1 MSSEYHCSGSDNIY
15 HEIFISGGGVE
26 VLMNKRNKALAMIVV
41 SVLVL
46 VIGLSVQSA
55 LNQGTS
61 SLSVSPEQQYQLMEN
76 QNSVS
81 ISGINQLVTHY
92 VNESLNHNHHK
103 SFSAGVKND
112 VILLNSENNMTR
124 IANYFESQNVNM
136 SQVRV
141 GTSFDQ
147 NTGKVQL
154 YIYAE
159 PLSGSLIKRNNY
171 SYLQSYRNLIGF
183 GINNHK
189 EISAPMNIQFT
200 VGVANLTTLSIA
212 SNTSTS
218 MSQSQSSFNWDGYQ
232 NQYSQNCISSA
243 CADIT
248 APGFEIPS
256 YYVAC
261 PSYPA
266 ISAWVG
272 LSGGSGGTN
281 CLAQTGYQWESID
294 YNHHPCAF
302 YEIYNAQAS
311 CLYPGQS
318 CSDGIQNGNTIA
330 AGVYH
335 VSNGFYFCV
344 ADLSNGIS
352 WSTTDCAH
360 SFTPHYV
367 QYIVEAP
374 ETDKIISQVAK
385 FSSIQFSD
393 MYYWSGQIPLNFVT
407 TFYEQGQYDYYYL
420 SQYYGDQNIGNDMNV
435 QTNTWTATY
444 INSYYNY
451 GYVNGGPC
459 IGGGCVA
466 KGSMI
471 LTAKGYRPIQSIKI
485 GTEVYEYNYTSGK
498 MSLGRLLYKNST
510 FDNATISINN
520 GFLRVTLTNQPI
532 YIVNSSFEGWVIN
545 PDHLKVGDYMFD
557 PMNHM
562 LITIYSIKIVEKKIE
577 VYDVIT
583 SLFNNFID
591 HGVLLD
597 MKISNP
603 TV

>member
-1 MSSEYHCSGSDNIY
+1 
-15 HEIFISGGGVE
+15 
-26 VLMNKRNKALAMIVV
+26 MNKRNKALAMIVV

-61 SLSVSPEQQYQLMEN
+61 SLSVSPEQQYQLMES

-81 ISGINQLVTHY
+81 FSGINQLVTQY
-92 VNESLNHNHHK
+92 VNESISHNHHK
-103 SFSAGVKND
+103 SFSSGLKND
-112 VILLNSENNMTR
+112 VTLLNSENNMTR

-183 GINNHK
+183 GIYDHK
-189 EISAPMNIQFT
+189 QISAPMNIQFT
-200 VGVANLTTLSIA
+200 VGVANLTTLSMA

-218 MSQSQSSFNWDGYQ
+218 MSQSQSCKNWDGYQ
-232 NQYSQNCISSA
+232 NQNYQSCISSA
-243 CADIT
+243 SANIT

-261 PSYPA
+261 TKCPA

-272 LSGGSGGTN
+272 LSGGSEGTN
-281 CLAQTGYQWESID
+281 CLAQTGYDWEWIEA
-294 YNHHPCAF
+294 NHHPCAV
-302 YEIYNAQAS
+302 YEIYKIQGA

-318 CSDGIQNGNTIA
+318 CSNGIQNGNTIQA
-330 AGVYH
+330 CVTH
-335 VSNGFYFCV
+335 ESTGFYFSV
-344 ADLSNGIS
+344 KDISNGITF
-352 WSTTDCAH
+352 STTDTAH

-374 ETDKIISQVAK
+374 TTNGIISQIAK

-393 MYYWSGQIPLNFVT
+393 MYYWSGQIPINFVT

-420 SQYYGDQNIGNDMNV
+420 SQYYGVQNIKNDMNT
-435 QTNTWTATY
+435 QTNAWTATY
-444 INSYYNY
+444 INSYYDY
-451 GYVNGGPC
+451 EYVNGGWC
-459 IGGGCVA
+459 EGGGCVA

-498 MSLGRLLYKNST
+498 MSLGKLLYKNST

-557 PMNHM
+557 PMTHN
-562 LITIYSIKIVEKKIE
+562 LVKIYSIKIVEKKIE

-597 MKISNP
+597 MKAPFP

>member
-1 MSSEYHCSGSDNIY
+1 MS
-15 HEIFISGGGVE
+15 
-26 VLMNKRNKALAMIVV
+26 KRNKALAMIVV
-41 SVLVL
+41 SLLVL
-46 VIGLSVQSA
+46 VIGLSVQSS

-81 ISGINQLVTHY
+81 ISGINQLVTQY

-103 SFSAGVKND
+103 SFSAGLKND
-112 VILLNSENNMTR
+112 VILLNSENNISR

-183 GINNHK
+183 GIYDHK
-189 EISAPMNIQFT
+189 QISAPMNIQFT
-200 VGVANLTTLSIA
+200 VGVANLTTLSVA

-232 NQYSQNCISSA
+232 NQYTQNCISSA
-243 CADIT
+243 SANIT

-256 YYVAC
+256 YYVPC
-261 PSYPA
+261 SYPS
-266 ISAWVG
+266 IGAWVG
-272 LSGGSGGTN
+272 ISGGSGGTN
-281 CLAQTGYQWESID
+281 CLAQTGYEWQKIEL
-294 YNHHPCAF
+294 NHHPCAF

-318 CSDGIQNGNTIA
+318 CSHGIQNGNTIQA
-330 AGVYH
+330 SVTH
-335 VSNGFYFCV
+335 ENNGFYFSV
-344 ADLSNGIS
+344 KDISNGITY
-352 WSTTDCAH
+352 STTDNAH

-367 QYIVEAP
+367 EYIIEAP
-374 ETDKIISQVAK
+374 TYDNALTQIAK

-393 MYYWSGQIPLNFVT
+393 MLYNNGNSQNFVS
-407 TFYEQGQYDYYYL
+407 TFYDEGQYDYSYL
-420 SQYYGDQNIGNDMNV
+420 SQYYGVQNINNDMNT

-444 INSYYNY
+444 LNGYYNY
-451 GYVNGGPC
+451 NYIYTTSPNGSKIPGNGDP

-562 LITIYSIKIVEKKIE
+562 LIKIYSIKIVEKKIE

-597 MKISNP
+597 RKIPNP

>member
-1 MSSEYHCSGSDNIY
+1 M
-15 HEIFISGGGVE
+15 IS
-26 VLMNKRNKALAMIVV
+26 MIKRNKTLAMIVV
-41 SVLVL
+41 SILVL

-55 LNQGTS
+55 LNQGATL
-61 SLSVSPEQQYQLMEN
+61 LSVFPEVQYQLAEG
-76 QNSVS
+76 QNSIS
-81 ISGINQLVTHY
+81 TSGISQLVTQY
-92 VNESLNHNHHK
+92 VNESISHNHHK
-103 SFSAGVKND
+103 SFSLGLKND
-112 VILLNSENNMTR
+112 VTLLNSGNNISR
-124 IANYFESQNVNM
+124 IANYFESQSINI

-147 NTGKVQL
+147 NTGNVHL

-159 PLSGSLIKRNNY
+159 PLSGSLIKKNNY
-171 SYLQSYRNLIGF
+171 SYIQSYRNLIGF
-183 GINNHK
+183 GINDHHL
-189 EISAPMNIQFT
+189 ISAPMNIQFT
-200 VGVANLTTLSIA
+200 VGITNLTSLSDVPNA
-212 SNTSTS
+212 NVS
-218 MSQSQSSFNWDGYQ
+218 MSQSSRTNWDGYQ
-232 NQYSQNCISSA
+232 NQNSQNCISSA

-248 APGFEIPS
+248 APGFEKPS
-256 YYVAC
+256 YYCPC

-266 ISAWVG
+266 ISAWIG

-281 CLAQTGYQWESID
+281 CLAQTGYEWEWVD
-294 YNHHPCAF
+294 ANHHPCAF
-302 YEIYNAQAS
+302 YEIYGSQAS
-311 CLYPGQS
+311 CLYAGQS
-318 CSDGIQNGNTIA
+318 CSHGILNGNTIA

-344 ADLSNGIS
+344 ADLSNGLS
-352 WSTTDCAH
+352 WSTTDTAH
-360 SFTPHYV
+360 SFAPHYV

-374 ETDKIISQVAK
+374 KTNGQISQIAT
-385 FSSIQFSD
+385 FSSIQFSN
-393 MYYWSGQIPLNFVT
+393 MYYWGGQIPLNFVT

-420 SQYYGDQNIGNDMNV
+420 SQYYGDQNIGNYMNV

-451 GYVNGGPC
+451 EYVNGGPC
-459 IGGGCVA
+459 GASGGCVA

-510 FDNATISINN
+510 FDNATISINK

-545 PDHLKVGDYMFD
+545 PDHLKVGDYLFD
-557 PMNHM
+557 PINHN
-562 LITIYSIKIVEKKIE
+562 LIKIYSIKIVEKKIE

-597 MKISNP
+597 RKIPNP